1 MLRAHPASSRDLT
14 LHLFL
19 HNHKKF
25 ARSLHSKPK
34 QAIEGNDLV
43 KISLEAFSRRASSLC
58 GSTGCAV
65 ILLAD
70 GGMAGVRMWQ
80 LLRQQFV
87 FAQDGNPPLNN
98 IYLMLCK
105 RTVCKVKQ
113 RQLCYQN
120 FGRLI
125 VGCYVTEPK
134 KRPALQKVLLVSAS
148 NN

>member
-1 MLRAHPASSRDLT
+1 MLRAHPASSRELT

-70 GGMAGVRMWQ
+70 WGMAGVRMWQ

-87 FAQDGNPPLNN
+87 FAQDGNPPP
-98 IYLMLCK
+98 
-105 RTVCKVKQ
+105 KQ
-113 RQLCYQN
+113 HL
-120 FGRLI
+120 FD
-125 VGCYVTEPK
+125 
-134 KRPALQKVLLVSAS
+134 ALQKNCLQSQAEAALLPKLWETDCRVLCDRAKKASCPAESAACFGQ
-148 NN
+148 